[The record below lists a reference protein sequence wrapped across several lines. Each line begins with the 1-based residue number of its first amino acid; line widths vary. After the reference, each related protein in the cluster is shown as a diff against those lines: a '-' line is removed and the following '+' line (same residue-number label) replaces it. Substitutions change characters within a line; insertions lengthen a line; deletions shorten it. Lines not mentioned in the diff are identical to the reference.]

1 MKIWLDRELELSLA
15 LEQLTDD
22 KIESGD
28 FCHQTVIDLRDACRK
43 LKAELDAA
51 VNYHSYYRS
60 EIDKALGQY
69 TFDGDILS
77 SHLAQIRKLK
87 GEKSADKFKVGE
99 KCLHVVGMPGPDV
112 DDCEIID
119 DIGDGIYR
127 IRYQVYDQGSFFEKY
142 AYSRKPGEVTAIGTL
157 IKTVKD

>member
-1 MKIWLDRELELSLA
+1 MMKIWLDGEVELSLA

-28 FCHQTVIDLRDACRK
+28 FCHQTVIDLRDACRR
-43 LKAELDAA
+43 LKAELDAT

-60 EIDKALGQY
+60 EIDKAIGQY

-87 GEKSADKFKVGE
+87 GEKLADKFTVGE
-99 KCLHVVGMPGPDV
+99 KCLWVVAMPGPDV

-119 DIGDGIYR
+119 DIGEGIYM
-127 IRYQVYDQGSFFEKY
+127 IRYQVYGHGRFFESY
-142 AYSRKPGEVTAIGTL
+142 AHARKPGEVARIGTL
-157 IKTVKD
+157 IKKN